1 MFLIPLGNGATLG
14 ALEPW
19 HAKDFAACVA
29 HARDH
34 LAPWVPFAHT
44 VTDVHTARVY
54 LQRFA
59 DGHASDTAHACGI
72 WRDGSLVG
80 GAVFVTFD
88 TERGNCDL
96 GVWLTPEAQGYG
108 YITRA
113 SRHLIDWALRV
124 RGMGRVEWRTDP
136 RNTRSR
142 AVAERLGM
150 TYEGVRRS
158 SHVVAGVRQ
167 DSEVWS
173 VLASE
178 WPQLSEQQVDQTLAE
193 EEQHGRAGDERQADD
208 GDRG

>member
-1 MFLIPLGNGATLG
+1 VFLHQLGDGAGLG

-19 HAKDFAACVA
+19 HAEEFAASVA

-44 VTDVHTARVY
+44 VTDVNTAREY
-54 LQRFA
+54 LQHFA
-59 DGHASDTAHACGI
+59 DGRASDTGHAFGI
-72 WRDGSLVG
+72 WRDGTLVG
-80 GAVFVTFD
+80 GAMFVTFD
-88 TERGNCDL
+88 TMRGNCTL

-108 YITRA
+108 FITRA
-113 SRHLIDWALRV
+113 SRYVIDWALRA
-124 RGMGRVEWRTDP
+124 RGMARVEWRTDP

-150 TYEGVRRS
+150 TYEGVSRS
-158 SHVVAGVRQ
+158 SHVIAGVRN

-178 WPQLSEQQVDQTLAE
+178 WPS
-193 EEQHGRAGDERQADD
+193 
-208 GDRG
+208 